1 MSGNETRTT
10 PWLHKS
16 INKFWAV
23 KLKFKF
29 KWAHLL
35 IILMLVRA
43 TLHHMT
49 PNVLQMLSLQFDLQ
63 ICHVWK
69 WKVVVVVVVVWRCE
83 NGPPAPASTFGRF
96 GFQVSYQKSLVASNQ
111 KGSVD
116 SLCQ

>member
-1 MSGNETRTT
+1 
-10 PWLHKS
+10 
-16 INKFWAV
+16 
-23 KLKFKF
+23 
-29 KWAHLL
+29 
-35 IILMLVRA
+35 MLVRA

-63 ICHVWK
+63 ICQILKRIQGIYWAVAVAVVEVEVVVVVVLVAV
-69 WKVVVVVVVVWRCE
+69 VVVVVVVVWRCE